1 MKFHS
6 EFEEEEYNPSN
17 PMGRRPIMEIAP
29 PTDKL
34 QQIKLRCFQRL
45 DNERHEMI
53 RKRREASGF
62 GTYSKRKGEQIGDG
76 GSSTISTT
84 DDRNLFSMPRNSL
97 GQITKRTKQL
107 AHQVDQHLLDDQVNV
122 IQRIMQAEL
131 QEAQ

>member
-1 MKFHS
+1 
-6 EFEEEEYNPSN
+6 
-17 PMGRRPIMEIAP
+17 MEIAP